1 LSQTPPFAFQN
12 LPKIQAKSF
21 SETGKPPALALFPYQ
36 VKQAREGFE
45 GLYPRQA
52 VFAVSF
58 ETKIFR
64 VPDAT
69 EQTRKV
75 LRRELPNQMKTRF
88 FRPIATMISLLLLV
102 AVPAQASPIKFVDV
116 VNVMADLQRS
126 SQVEQLRLRV
136 AQDPSVP
143 LNTGASSR
151 TSAGVAAPLT
161 GGEALPDSAAAGATE
176 SVAPSLVAGTEVA
189 PQQPQGNIQVFE
201 QDNVDGTICD
211 CGEIPSVGGG
221 FPKWPF
227 LFLALIPLFFIHH
240 HNRQCP
246 TCVTPPS
253 ETPTPTPTPTPPIP
267 EPASLLLLGSGL
279 VALSA
284 SARRRYA
291 KMRASKQAAAMTE
304 V

>member
-1 LSQTPPFAFQN
+1 M
-12 LPKIQAKSF
+12 
-21 SETGKPPALALFPYQ
+21 
-36 VKQAREGFE
+36 
-45 GLYPRQA
+45 
-52 VFAVSF
+52 SF
-58 ETKIFR
+58 EKKISR

-143 LNTGASSR
+143 LNTGSSSR

-227 LFLALIPLFFIHH
+227 LFLAAIPLFFIHH
-240 HNRQCP
+240 HRNVCP
-246 TCVTPPS
+246 TCPTIPTS
-253 ETPTPTPTPTPPIP
+253 TPTPTPTPPIP